1 MKTFAFMS
9 EPVNGVSDVTVRRES
24 QNSVV
29 IRTKLPL
36 EDDQLKDLYWITLA
50 MMNTGMRL
58 KDLIGVVRC
67 KDCKNHECTDM
78 YGDWVCEIDG
88 SHRSPDWFCA
98 DGVKKDE

>member
-24 QNSVV
+24 RESVV

-36 EDDQLKDLYWITLA
+36 EDDQLRDLYWITLA

-67 KDCKNHECTDM
+67 KDCKHGKADEYGNINCYRCETHE
-78 YGDWVCEIDG
+78 
-88 SHRSPDWFCA
+88 PDWFCA
-98 DGVKKDE
+98 NGVKRDE

>member
-24 QNSVV
+24 QDSVV

-67 KDCKNHECTDM
+67 KDCQYYDSFSQECRN
-78 YGDWVCEIDG
+78 GLDG
-88 SHRSPDWFCA
+88 IFTPEFFCA
-98 DGVKKDE
+98 DGRKRDE